1 MQIPDFSAY
10 QLEPVPNLK
19 LPLPKGDF
27 WVFGYGSLMWDPG
40 FKYIDSQPAFLFG
53 YHRRLCLWSIHYRGT
68 HANPGLVLGLD
79 AGGSCKGMG
88 FKVSPKNTEEV
99 CEYLKEREMLSN
111 AYKPVVKP
119 IYLDNGKNVNALT
132 FVSKRNHPQ
141 YANIQDNDLLVSII
155 QNAKGLRGPNCQYV
169 TNTANHLSEFGIHK
183 THLHDIADQLIQ

>member
-10 QLEPVPNLK
+10 QLEPVPDLK
-19 LPLPKGDF
+19 LPMPEGDF

-40 FKYIDSQPAFLFG
+40 FNYVDSRPAFLFG

-68 HANPGLVLGLD
+68 SANPGLVLGLD

-88 FKVSPKNTEEV
+88 FKVSPRNKVEV

-119 IYLDNGKNVNALT
+119 IYLENGEAVNWVPLERTDFWKRQNSTSQQNRDPRNVWLP
-132 FVSKRNHPQ
+132 SRQ
-141 YANIQDNDLLVSII
+141 M
-155 QNAKGLRGPNCQYV
+155 
-169 TNTANHLSEFGIHK
+169 
-183 THLHDIADQLIQ
+183 IASTSFTREASG